1 MRSRFLTKLGLL
13 AATCFMLL
21 ALAVSGY
28 SADKQKLR
36 LASEYPDKHPTVKNG
51 FMPWFDEVAE
61 KTGGNLKIQ
70 FFNPNALAPA
80 REANAALM
88 SGAADMI
95 FTPSQMSARGKFPI
109 SSVALLPFMNRTSLA
124 GSKMVWE
131 LYEKYPEMQKEFA
144 DMKVLW
150 QWVSAPF
157 EVHTTKKDIQSLEDI
172 QGLKLIVWTGDLA
185 RMVSALGAN
194 PVETT
199 PHDTYL
205 SLQRGMADGVVCP
218 IAPMKAYKI
227 SDVAKYHIIVGLM
240 TTHFYAGVNLD
251 KWNSLPADMQQ
262 VLLDTTGPKMVQVSG
277 QTLDAGAAKDTAWM
291 TEKGHKFTVLSD
303 EERAKWQE
311 KTKHIVDEW
320 VQKMEGQG
328 FANASQI
335 VEDAFAISAAN

>member
-1 MRSRFLTKLGLL
+1 MRSRFLVKLGLL
-13 AATCFMLL
+13 AATVFMLM

-28 SADKQKLR
+28 SADKQKIR
-36 LASEYPDKHPTVKNG
+36 LASEYPDKHPTIKNG
-51 FMPWFDEVAE
+51 VMPWIEEVSE

-80 REANAALM
+80 KEANAALM

-109 SSVALLPFMNRTSLA
+109 SSVALLPFMNKTAEA
-124 GSKMVWE
+124 GSRMVWE

-157 EVHTTKKDIQSLEDI
+157 EVHTTKKDIQTLEDI

-227 SDVAKYHIIVGLM
+227 SDVTKYHIILGLM

-262 VLLDTTGPKMVQVSG
+262 VLVDTTGLKMVEVSG
-277 QTLDAGAAKDTAWM
+277 KTLDTGAAKDTEWM
-291 TEKGHKFTVLSD
+291 KEKGHKFTVLSE
-303 EERAKWQE
+303 EERAKWQA
-311 KTKHIVDEW
+311 KTQPIVDEW
-320 VQKMEGQG
+320 VKKMEDQG
-328 FANASQI
+328 FSNARQI
-335 VEDAFAISAAN
+335 VEDAYALSAK